1 MAQWIAHLSTEQE
14 VLGSTPSRV
23 IFCNSTGRLLFV
35 FLACA
40 TKGGSRCFDP
50 SPVFLLNLIFCL
62 VISFQLNKSYC
73 FLFFLRVLQEAPKK
87 KVT

>member
-1 MAQWIAHLSTEQE
+1 
-14 VLGSTPSRV
+14 
-23 IFCNSTGRLLFV
+23 
-35 FLACA
+35 
-40 TKGGSRCFDP
+40 
-50 SPVFLLNLIFCL
+50 L